1 MKFHSVKTK
10 PPVMKTIKNI
20 LGTLL
25 LLILSFNLSAQDIP
39 KQPNPPRLVNDL
51 AGILAPDQLQKL
63 ESQLRVFNDS
73 TSNQI
78 AVVTVKSFNG
88 LTANDMAQQI
98 GSKWAVGQK
107 KYNNGV
113 VVLIKPKTATE
124 KGEAAIAAGY
134 GLESVLPDATCK
146 RIVDQIMVPAFK
158 QGDYFA
164 GITAGT
170 TYVMKFATG
179 EYKDNSLGSK
189 KKAKKPIFIL
199 PLILIIMGFIVM
211 RGFKN
216 RSNHHGIGHNVPI
229 WPFLFMGGFGG
240 GNENSGGG
248 FGDSDGGGFGG
259 FGGGDFGGGGASGSW

>member
-1 MKFHSVKTK
+1 
-10 PPVMKTIKNI
+10 MKTIKNI
-20 LGTLL
+20 FGILL
-25 LLILSFNLSAQDIP
+25 LLFTSLNLSAQDIP
-39 KQPNPPRLVNDL
+39 QQPTPPRLVNDL
-51 AGILAPDQLQKL
+51 ASILSPDQTQQL
-63 ESQLRVFNDS
+63 EYQLKKFNDS

-78 AVVTVKSFNG
+78 AIVIVKSLNG

-113 VVLIKPKTATE
+113 VILIKPKSATE
-124 KGEAAIAAGY
+124 KGEAAIATGY

-158 QGDYFA
+158 QGDYYA
-164 GITAGT
+164 GIAAGSI
-170 TYVMKFATG
+170 YVMKFATG
-179 EYKDNSLGSK
+179 EYKDSSFAKTKSK
-189 KKAKKPIFIL
+189 KAPVFIL

-240 GNENSGGG
+240 GSGNSGGG
-248 FGDSDGGGFGG
+248 FGGDDGGGFGG